1 MTAEEIL
8 ERLFDDARRI
18 WPEFSTSPQQIDP
31 VVHMIFKAM
40 AFKLKDINDRINNVS
55 ETIIKD
61 LACRIFFDGL
71 LHPIPASTVLKFST
85 GSSITTVDMLTET
98 CWVNTSIQPSVTY
111 YFSPV
116 EPKDLYPVEA
126 VFAFSVSG
134 GGIETLWTNPE
145 WEGRGEFLGK
155 FEMDKASS
163 ITVEKDYV
171 YIGLKS
177 KGQDAVVPGSDIF
190 IQASSVLLQ
199 HLNWSRWR
207 FTESEGVL
215 GNSTVPGREKLD
227 KIRNKKTV
235 PELSVWG
242 HSFYPFEHQE
252 EYEGY
257 SFGLG
262 HGRMGPIPSQLRQ
275 LLSAASVD
283 LLDGLG
289 PLYWVQVESDRKIP
303 VQELKSFELA
313 ATNCVVALNA
323 HYIKQNYFYHGPGPM
338 EIVPQNKASEI
349 YEIASLDDNLG
360 HSYSNIYTSAGDG
373 GRRLSYVPRI
383 DGDIFSLVVIP
394 PEGGKIPDRFSF
406 AYRVCHGEVANG
418 IDPGL
423 LNSLYNPHPGV
434 ESVVNITTTR
444 GGTSARSFDDMIKVF
459 PRVLQSG
466 NRAVV
471 PSDFESLAMAF
482 DNRIMSARARTGSV
496 ERDGVLR
503 GCLEL
508 ELDIGGYEFDLVE
521 ERSLFLSRLEKFMEL
536 RSPVGTVVK
545 ARLSG
550 RDNV

>member
-1 MTAEEIL
+1 LTAEEIL

-31 VVHMIFKAM
+31 VVNMIFRAM
-40 AFKLKDINDRINNVS
+40 AFKLKEINDKINDVS
-55 ETIIKD
+55 ETIIED

-71 LHPIPASTVLKFST
+71 LHPIPASTILKFST
-85 GSSITTVDMLTET
+85 GSSMTTVDSLTET

-126 VFAFSVSG
+126 VFAFAVHG
-134 GGIETLWTNPE
+134 DGIDTLWTNPE
-145 WEGRGEFLGK
+145 WEGRGEYLGH
-155 FEMDKASS
+155 FEIDKTPAVP
-163 ITVEKDYV
+163 VEKDYV

-177 KGQDAVVPGSDIF
+177 KGQDEVVPQSDMF
-190 IQASSVLLQ
+190 VQASSALLQ

-207 FTESEGVL
+207 FTESEGVF
-215 GNSTVPGREKLD
+215 GDAAVPGREKLGE
-227 KIRNKKTV
+227 IRNKKTV
-235 PELSVWG
+235 PKLSVWG
-242 HSFYPFEHQE
+242 HSYYPYEHQE
-252 EYEGY
+252 EYEEY
-257 SFGLG
+257 FFDLKE
-262 HGRMGPIPSQLRQ
+262 GRMGPIPSQLRQ
-275 LLSAASVD
+275 VLSEAGVA

-289 PLYWVQVESDRKIP
+289 PFYWVQIESDRKIP
-303 VQELKSFELA
+303 AQEMKSFELA
-313 ATNCVVALNA
+313 ATNCAVALNA

-338 EIVPQNKASEI
+338 EIIPQNKAREI
-349 YEIASLDDNLG
+349 YEISSLDDNLG

-373 GRRLSYVPRI
+373 GRRLSYIPRI
-383 DGDIFSLVVIP
+383 DGDILTLVVIP

-406 AYRVCHGEVANG
+406 AYRVSSGEVANG

-423 LNSLYNPHPGV
+423 LSSLYNPHPGV

-444 GGTSARSFDDMIKVF
+444 GGTSARSFDDMIRIF
-459 PRVLQSG
+459 PRVLQSC

-471 PSDFESLAMAF
+471 PSDFESLAVAF
-482 DNRIMSARARTGSV
+482 DNRIVSARARTGSI

-508 ELDIGGYEFDLVE
+508 ELDMDGFKFDLVE
-521 ERSLFLSRLEKFMEL
+521 ERSLFLSRLEKFMEM

-550 RDNV
+550 QDNV